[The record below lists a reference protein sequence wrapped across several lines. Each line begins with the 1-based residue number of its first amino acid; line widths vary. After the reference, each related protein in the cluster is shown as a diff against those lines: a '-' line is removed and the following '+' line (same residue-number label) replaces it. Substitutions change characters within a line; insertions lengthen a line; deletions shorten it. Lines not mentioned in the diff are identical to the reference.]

1 MKRVL
6 IALAT
11 LACIGSSVMAQ
22 TYRPLTGT
30 RMILNSAYPT
40 GGSLTL
46 QANPGASYT
55 LTMPS
60 SAPTANYILANG
72 AVAGTME
79 WKAPLDIYQ
88 FTNGLTETGTNTVEL
103 GGTLTKN
110 TVVDAAS
117 NTLTLQATTGQVLV
131 NADFEVTA
139 SNGSIDLT
147 APQGGVSI
155 QGFTNATIGADGGPE
170 NSLMYFDP
178 TNVEIR
184 LEDLGATKGSMA
196 MNYIPGTGTSYQLTF
211 DAVDISTLGTNTT
224 TIGNAT
230 TTFSLASTGLNIS
243 SAGVISDAGG
253 DVVILG
259 NVISSAHDTYNL
271 GSNAVRWRDIFIG
284 PSSLHIGTA
293 YGASELL
300 IGYSA
305 GTGTAYFNIDASTN
319 ALTIDA
325 GDGITA
331 ALSLTT
337 NAALTANG
345 NVTLGS
351 DASDQIAINGVIS
364 STSVVFEGSTADAN
378 ELTLIITNPTA
389 DRTITFP
396 NSDGIVTLA
405 STDGSMSVSKDLTV
419 GEDLLVIGTTTLQGA
434 TSIGDGDASD
444 LLTIN
449 TQNGAANLVL
459 QEDEIRRNGGSL
471 TLIGTNVGATESSSL
486 LLDADA
492 TLSNSSGGDV
502 VLKTVNAGNGGKVSI
517 EADGSVQLTDTD
529 VGGAN
534 SFLTLDAGSD
544 ATFRLFDGTA
554 WTGQIAIYPSSK
566 VVEITSDNGVGV
578 VTFNADATTGT
589 ASLSATSAVNINTG
603 TSTGAVSIANGT
615 GAQTIGIGNGAAV
628 KTVTLGSTTGASTTT
643 IQSGTGNLALTASST
658 GAIIASTGG
667 SERMR
672 ITSAG
677 RVGIGVGASSPAGM
691 FQVFGGEIIP
701 SVGSSAT
708 SGITWPDNP
717 GGGGSDDA
725 WIRYYAESGENTKL
739 QFGTSNDADD
749 DIEFVQ
755 SGVRV
760 LSIATANVG
769 IGQDAD
775 ATNKLAVSGGAV
787 SLNNSSN
794 FAVNIGT
801 GTSTGAITVG
811 GSAAQTID
819 IGTGAAAKTV
829 SLGSTNT
836 TSTTSINSGSGGVRI
851 NNNNNQP
858 TNINTGTSTGA
869 VSIGNTGTSIAMLG
883 TTTINTTGSGNTTI
897 GNASTSGTTTI
908 ATNSTTGRLV
918 ISGLPTGTTDDV
930 LLINGSNQVSRITQV
945 NLLAGSAWTLLGNS
959 GTSAATNF
967 IGTTDAQPLVFRT
980 DNVER
985 MRISETGLLSAVKGA
1000 DIYGGT
1006 IWLNANHNFE
1016 TNINTGTSTGGVT
1029 IGGSAAQTI
1038 DIGTGAAAKT
1048 VNIGSTNTTS
1058 TTSLNSGSGGVKV
1071 NVDNNQPT
1079 NINTGTSTGAVT
1091 IGGSAA
1097 QTIDIAAG
1105 TGNKTLGLGSTD
1117 GASTTSLNS
1126 GSGGVK
1132 VNVDN
1137 NQPTNINTGTSTG
1150 GVTIGGSAAQTI
1162 DIGTGAAAKTVSI
1175 GSTNSTSTTSL
1186 NSGSGG
1192 VKVNVDNN
1200 QPTNINTGTSTGPVN
1215 IGTGSA
1221 SGAVSIGRSDGTTTI
1236 TGTTSINADVNNATN
1251 INTGT
1256 STAGV
1261 TIGGSAAQTINIA
1274 TGTGNKTLGLGS
1286 TDGTS
1291 TSSLNSGS
1299 GGVKVNVDNNQPTN
1313 INTGTSTGKVTVGN
1327 SGSEV
1332 AVEGKLL
1339 TTVKVTNADLDM
1351 LAAGN
1356 EHYNV
1361 VVFQDDGGNA
1371 ARLLTLPA
1379 GTEGRIIVVIN
1390 EDAAEVITVNID
1402 NIPTAIANGRTV
1414 AILSSQ
1420 TFVYSGGAW
1429 H

>member
-1 MKRVL
+1 
-6 IALAT
+6 
-11 LACIGSSVMAQ
+11 
-22 TYRPLTGT
+22 
-30 RMILNSAYPT
+30 
-40 GGSLTL
+40 
-46 QANPGASYT
+46 
-55 LTMPS
+55 MPP

-110 TVVDAAS
+110 TVIDAATH
-117 NTLTLQATTGQVLV
+117 TLTLQAGVGGEVLV
-131 NADFEVTA
+131 NADFDVTA
-139 SNGSIDLT
+139 GNGSIGLT

-155 QGFTNATIGADGGPE
+155 QALTNATIGADGGPE

-434 TSIGDGDASD
+434 TSIGNGDASD

-725 WIRYYAESGENTKL
+725 WIRYYVESGENTKL

-769 IGQDAD
+769 IGQDAE

-794 FAVNIGT
+794 FDVNIGT
-801 GTSTGAITVG
+801 GTSTGAVSIANGTG
-811 GSAAQTID
+811 AQTIG
-819 IGTGAAAKTV
+819 IGNGAAVKTV

-851 NNNNNQP
+851 NDNNNQP

-1162 DIGTGAAAKTVSI
+1162 DIGTGAAAKTVNI
-1175 GSTNSTSTTSL
+1175 GSTNTTSTTSL

-1200 QPTNINTGTSTGPVN
+1200 QPTNINTGTSTGVVN

-1256 STAGV
+1256 STGAV
-1261 TIGGSAAQTINIA
+1261 NIG
-1274 TGTGNKTLGLGS
+1274 
-1286 TDGTS
+1286 
-1291 TSSLNSGS
+1291 NSGTTVTVL
-1299 GGVKVNVDNNQPTN
+1299 GPTN
-1313 INTGTSTGKVTVGN
+1313 INTTGTQATTIGNTGATTSVLGGLIVSVKSGAAPTNVDNHTVVIVTG
-1327 SGSEV
+1327 GV
-1332 AVEGKLL
+1332 AD
-1339 TTVKVTNADLDM
+1339 AD
-1351 LAAGN
+1351 
-1356 EHYNV
+1356 V
-1361 VVFQDDGGNA
+1361 
-1371 ARLLTLPA
+1371 TLPT
-1379 GTEGRIIVVIN
+1379 GTIGRVVIIRN
-1390 EDAAEVITVNID
+1390 ASTVTIEAVDAA
-1402 NIPTAIANGRTV
+1402 
-1414 AILSSQ
+1414 AILIEAIPMDESR
-1420 TFVYSGGAW
+1420 TFIYDGAAW
-1429 H
+1429 VRVGD